1 MESIIRIKAAPWKYP
16 IDFTQKIKENPNLSV
31 RVELLARF
39 ELATSSLPKLI
50 PWN

>member
-31 RVELLARF
+31 RVELLAR
-39 ELATSSLPKLI
+39 LNWRPH
-50 PWN
+50 PYQN